1 MHICPLTTDG
11 VTFQRRRAVMK
22 YIVILGDGMSDEPM
36 EALGGKTPLE
46 AANTPTMDALA
57 SAGELGMVQNVP
69 AGMSPGSDVA
79 NLSVMGYDPKES
91 YSGRSPLE
99 ALSLNIDMEPDDI
112 VFRVNVVTLTEEE
125 PYAEKTIVDHSSGEI
140 STADA
145 RVLMQAIQAEFNNEE
160 FQFYPGTSYRHIMI
174 WKKGRLAKLEP
185 PHDHLT
191 QVIGPYLP
199 EEKVLRDFME
209 RSYPILNNHP
219 LNVKRSAEGKNKAN
233 SLWYW
238 GAGTKPSLENF
249 RTKTGLK
256 GAMVSA
262 VDLLKGIAVGSGMQ
276 VCQVEG
282 ATGSIDTNWEG
293 KAQAAIDA
301 LLKDGCDYVYVHV
314 EAPDEMA
321 HQGLTEEKVLSI
333 EYLDSRII
341 APIQAAME
349 AAGEEFRMLIL
360 PDHPNP
366 IRYRTH
372 TGDPVPYVL
381 YDSTMQRKTAAR
393 YNETEAAATGI
404 FEPNGHNLLVRLI
417 RE

>member
-1 MHICPLTTDG
+1 
-11 VTFQRRRAVMK
+11 MK
-22 YIVILGDGMSDEPM
+22 YIVILGDGMSDEPI
-36 EALGGKTPLE
+36 ESLNGRTPLE
-46 AANTPTMDALA
+46 AANIPTMDLLA
-57 SAGELGMVQNVP
+57 SQGEMGMVQNVP
-69 AGMSPGSDVA
+69 AGMTPGSDVA

-99 ALSLNIDMEPDDI
+99 ALSLGIDMESDDI
-112 VFRVNVVTLTEEE
+112 IFRVNVVTLTEEE
-125 PYAEKTIVDHSSGEI
+125 PYAEKTITDHSAGEI

-145 RVLMQAIQAEFNNEE
+145 RVLMETIQKNFNSEE

-174 WKKGRLAKLEP
+174 WKKGKLVPLEP

-191 QVIGPYLP
+191 QVIGDYLP
-199 EEKVLRDFME
+199 QEPVLRDFME
-209 RSYPILNNHP
+209 KSFPLLNDHP
-219 LNVKRSAEGKNKAN
+219 LNVQRALDGKNKAN

-249 RTKTGLK
+249 QAKTGLK
-256 GAMVSA
+256 GAVVSA

-301 LLKDGCDYVYVHV
+301 LLKDDCDYVYVHV

-321 HQGLTEEKVLSI
+321 HQGLLEEKIQSI

-341 APIQAAME
+341 APIKAAME
-349 AAGEEFRMLIL
+349 ASGEDFRMLVL

-381 YDSTMQRKTAAR
+381 YDSTQQRKAVR
-393 YNETEAAATGI
+393 QYNEKEAAATGN
-404 FEPNGHNLLVRLI
+404 FEPVGHNLLNRLI
-417 RE
+417 RK

>member
-1 MHICPLTTDG
+1 
-11 VTFQRRRAVMK
+11 MK

-36 EALGGKTPLE
+36 ESLGGKTPLE
-46 AANTPTMDALA
+46 VANTPVMDALA
-57 SAGELGMVQNVP
+57 SMGEMGMVQNVP
-69 AGMSPGSDVA
+69 PGMSPGSDVA
-79 NLSVMGYDPKES
+79 NLSVMGYDPKVS

-125 PYAEKTIVDHSSGEI
+125 PYAEKTILDHSAGEI
-140 STADA
+140 STADS
-145 RVLMQAIQAEFNNEE
+145 RILMESIQEAFNNEE
-160 FQFYPGTSYRHIMI
+160 FQFYPGTSYRNIMI
-174 WKKGRLAKLEP
+174 WKKGRLVALEP

-191 QVIGPYLP
+191 QVIGDYLP
-199 EEKVLRDFME
+199 KEPVLRAFME
-209 RSYPILNNHP
+209 KSFDILNNHP
-219 LNVKRSAEGKNKAN
+219 LNLQRAAEGRNKAN

-238 GAGTKPSLENF
+238 GAGTKPSLEGF
-249 RTKTGLK
+249 TEKTGLK

-276 VCQVEG
+276 VCHVEG

-301 LLKDGCDYVYVHV
+301 LLRDGCDYVYVHV

-321 HQGLTEEKVLSI
+321 HQGLTEEKILSI

-341 APIQAAME
+341 APIKRACE
-349 AAGEEFRMLIL
+349 EAGEEFRMLIL

-381 YDSTMQRKTAAR
+381 YDSTMQRKAVAH
-393 YNETEAAATGI
+393 YNEIEAAATGI
-404 FEPNGHNLLVRLI
+404 LEPNGYNLMTRLI
-417 RE
+417 RN

>member
-1 MHICPLTTDG
+1 
-11 VTFQRRRAVMK
+11 MK

-46 AANTPTMDALA
+46 VAKTPTMDALA
-57 SAGELGMVQNVP
+57 SMGELGMVQNVP
-69 AGMSPGSDVA
+69 PGMSPGSDVA

-99 ALSLNIDMEPDDI
+99 ALSLNIDMDPDDI

-125 PYAEKTIVDHSSGEI
+125 PYAEKTIVDHSAGEI

-145 RVLMQAIQAEFNNEE
+145 HILMESIQEAFNNEE

-174 WKKGRLAKLEP
+174 WKKGRQSKLAP

-191 QVIGPYLP
+191 QVIGPWLP
-199 EEKVLRDFME
+199 EEAVLRDFME
-209 RSYPILNNHP
+209 RSYDILNNHP
-219 LNVKRSAEGKNKAN
+219 LNVARAAQGKNKAN

-249 RTKTGLK
+249 QAKTGLK
-256 GAMVSA
+256 GAVVSA
-262 VDLLKGIAVGSGMQ
+262 VALLKGFAVGSGMQ

-282 ATGSIDTNWEG
+282 ATCSSDSNWEG

-301 LLKDGCDYVYVHV
+301 LLKDGREYVYVHG

-321 HQGLTEEKVLSI
+321 HQGLTEEKILSI
-333 EYLDSRII
+333 EYLDSRIV
-341 APIQAAME
+341 APVKAAME
-349 AAGEEFRMLIL
+349 AAGEDFRMLIL

-366 IRYRTH
+366 IRYRPH

-381 YDSTMQRKTAAR
+381 YDSTQQRKAIAH
-393 YNETEAAATGI
+393 YNEKEAAAAGN
-404 FEPNGHNLLVRLI
+404 FEPNGHHLLARLI